1 MAVLKVD
8 TRAAISS
15 HWFVQ
20 VDEPLSI
27 RVGQAPTSV
36 NARPTRRNA
45 MGLLCNWL
53 VDDTTASS
61 ATLSSISV
69 QKNGRRGKNRQEQRS
84 FRTINEQLDS
94 SKADNHMSLSV
105 AHYPEED
112 RLDLTIEGNL
122 DLTLTNQIMEAC
134 EYVDTGL
141 AVCVIDASRVTRVFD
156 SGLAVLMLLANR
168 LAQFRARLVIIGN
181 DTGLEFETL
190 PAPLRHAVCA

>member
-1 MAVLKVD
+1 
-8 TRAAISS
+8 
-15 HWFVQ
+15 
-20 VDEPLSI
+20 
-27 RVGQAPTSV
+27 
-36 NARPTRRNA
+36 
-45 MGLLCNWL
+45 
-53 VDDTTASS
+53 
-61 ATLSSISV
+61 
-69 QKNGRRGKNRQEQRS
+69 
-84 FRTINEQLDS
+84 
-94 SKADNHMSLSV
+94 MSLSV